1 MLVTAE
7 RTGRPCLDHSSTGQ
21 MPMKT
26 LFTTLVLSVTFG
38 DLLQRVPHQHLV
50 VRSGKDGGR
59 DVDQSGDP
67 GIVFVCEDV
76 SAVKDQGDE
85 TGPQVPGQVG
95 RDWDIGVTPDHS
107 GVGHTD
113 DERDAG
119 GRNEGIAWIKTR
131 PDDKAL
137 AICQHTRPPRIQS
150 SCTYD
155 VAVDE
160 PLDEEKVSKV
170 VLLRVGEGT

>member
-59 DVDQSGDP
+59 DVDQSGYP
-67 GIVFVCEDV
+67 GIVFVGEDV

-85 TGPQVPGQVG
+85 TGSQVPGQVG
-95 RDWDIGVTPDHS
+95 RD
-107 GVGHTD
+107 
-113 DERDAG
+113 
-119 GRNEGIAWIKTR
+119 
-131 PDDKAL
+131 
-137 AICQHTRPPRIQS
+137 
-150 SCTYD
+150 
-155 VAVDE
+155 
-160 PLDEEKVSKV
+160 
-170 VLLRVGEGT
+170 